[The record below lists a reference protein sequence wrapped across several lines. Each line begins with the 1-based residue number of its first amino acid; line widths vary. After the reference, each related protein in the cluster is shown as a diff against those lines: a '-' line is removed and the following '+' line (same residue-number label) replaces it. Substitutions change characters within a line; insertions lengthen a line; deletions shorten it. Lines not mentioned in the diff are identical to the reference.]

1 MHYNINKIKN
11 QKMYNLYHFQFSAA
25 PSYPKPLDEDIVKL
39 CIINGSGS
47 SKSLIKHLK
56 LEYENQLE
64 PLIAEYNFKV
74 RSNYT
79 ANIVECDEVRILHYT
94 NICLCNIQQFVKAV
108 KL

>member
-1 MHYNINKIKN
+1 
-11 QKMYNLYHFQFSAA
+11 MYNLYHFQFCAA
-25 PSYPKPLDEDIVKL
+25 PSYPKPPDEDIVKL

-56 LEYENQLE
+56 VEYENQLE

-79 ANIVECDEVRILHYT
+79 ANIVECDEVRILDGLGHYPLSLVAI
-94 NICLCNIQQFVKAV
+94 NHFSEFLLRLHI
-108 KL
+108 